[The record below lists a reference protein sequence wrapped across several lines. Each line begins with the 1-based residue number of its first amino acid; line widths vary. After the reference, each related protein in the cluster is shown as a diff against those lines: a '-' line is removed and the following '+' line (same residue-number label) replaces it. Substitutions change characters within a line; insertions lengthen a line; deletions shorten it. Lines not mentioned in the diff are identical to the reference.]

1 MSNHIEE
8 FPLAEIHEN
17 CAALRLTNSRA
28 QAAMVRSLATH
39 GQLTPVVCIR
49 RPEGLEL
56 VDGLKRLRSARL
68 LLWPAIQVRLLER
81 SGCAA
86 KAEMIK
92 LNRVTR
98 SIHTIEEGRILH
110 SLHRDDRLTPAQIAA
125 LMGCSQKWVDR
136 RLQLVEG
143 LHVEVLGHLDRGLIS
158 ADMVRELAKIPH
170 CLQEQ
175 ALGLTLEERLG
186 SRELGK
192 LARFLCAY
200 QAVDSTVV
208 LANLWEVIPPEVPC
222 PAPSRKAW
230 FHRLAEL
237 NVSPEDEGELIRLYT
252 LAPQDLA
259 IIRQRRGDA
268 NRLGFATQLCSIRY
282 PGLVISQ
289 DDSPDPNWC
298 GICRPWGG
306 NTSV

>member
-1 MSNHIEE
+1 LIDFEGCFGYFSLMSNHIDE
-8 FPLAEIHEN
+8 FPLSEIHET
-17 CAALRLTNSRA
+17 CAALRITNSRA

-49 RPEGLEL
+49 RPKGLEL
-56 VDGLKRLRSARL
+56 VDGFKRLRSARL
-68 LLWPAIQVRLLER
+68 LLWPVIQVRLLER

-92 LNRVTR
+92 LNRVSR

-110 SLHRDDRLTPAQIAA
+110 SLHRDDQLSLAQIAT
-125 LMGCSQKWVDR
+125 LMACSQKWVDR
-136 RLQLVEG
+136 RLHLVES

-158 ADMVRELAKIPH
+158 VDMARELAKIPY

-175 ALGLTLEERLG
+175 ALGLILEERLG

-192 LARFLCAY
+192 IARYLCAY
-200 QAVDSTVV
+200 LPVDSTVV

-237 NVSPEDEGELIRLYT
+237 NASQHLLLAGAVEDTFAESTADEMLLRDTIHAGRELLHH
-252 LAPQDLA
+252 LDL
-259 IIRQRRGDA
+259 
-268 NRLGFATQLCSIRY
+268 QLSDEE
-282 PGLVISQ
+282 PF
-289 DDSPDPNWC
+289 
-298 GICRPWGG
+298 
-306 NTSV
+306 